1 MSTSTGISKVLQAQN
16 SISSSTRSE
25 HQIMSLEEEIIKAAK
40 EELRAFK
47 PLYEKY
53 HEQIFRFVYQR
64 VTDKE
69 AAYDITS
76 QVFLKA
82 MQNISKYQF
91 RGLPFSSWLYRIA
104 RNACHDAFKEEK
116 ATRALKAKSEIL
128 DDLFEHYDHVKDE
141 QRVALLDLLADLSE
155 ADLELVEM
163 RFFEERSFK
172 EIGEITGMTENN
184 AKVKVYRIIERMK
197 KRTKT

>member
-1 MSTSTGISKVLQAQN
+1 
-16 SISSSTRSE
+16 
-25 HQIMSLEEEIIKAAK
+25 MSLEEEIIKAAK

-104 RNACHDAFKEEK
+104 RNTCHDAFKEEK
-116 ATRALKAKSEIL
+116 ATWALKAKSEIL
-128 DDLFEHYDHVKDE
+128 DDLFERYDHVKDE
-141 QRVALLDLLADLSE
+141 QRVALLDLLSGLSE
-155 ADLELVEM
+155 SDLELVEM

-197 KRTKT
+197 KRTKIKGDE